1 MSKVRDLSGLWE
13 TLNVNEIIWGFSS
26 GQWGAVAA
34 IGSLIT
40 AIITYRVA
48 AQNRKLTLS
57 IHRLSGPYPVM
68 SICRVRSTSLSEPA
82 HLMIV
87 TVENIGR
94 IACEVSPPVIDTNR
108 TGKRVVVDPHLRFE
122 GPIQRVRIEPSR
134 HVDWTLNIDNLS
146 EADKKRVV
154 YVHLETRATGGN
166 VKRQKVLLGDS
177 SRLIDRL
184 PLLWH

>member
-1 MSKVRDLSGLWE
+1 M
-13 TLNVNEIIWGFSS
+13 NEIIWGFTS

-68 SICRVRSTSLSEPA
+68 DIIRARSTSSSEPA

-87 TVENIGR
+87 RVENIGR
-94 IACEVSPPVIDTNR
+94 ITCEVSPPVIDTKRN
-108 TGKRVVVDPHLRFE
+108 GKLVVVDPHLRFE
-122 GPIQRVRIEPSR
+122 GPTERVCIEPSK
-134 HVDWTLNIDNLS
+134 HVDWTLDIDKLS

-177 SRLIDRL
+177 WRLIDRL

>member
-1 MSKVRDLSGLWE
+1 MSDLSSLWE
-13 TLNVNEIIWGFSS
+13 TLNVNEIIWGFTS

-68 SICRVRSTSLSEPA
+68 DIIRARSTSSSEPA

-87 TVENIGR
+87 RVENIGR
-94 IACEVSPPVIDTNR
+94 ITCEVSPPVIDTKRN
-108 TGKRVVVDPHLRFE
+108 GKLVVVDPHLRFE
-122 GPIQRVRIEPSR
+122 GPTERVCIEPSK
-134 HVDWTLNIDNLS
+134 HVDWTLDIDKLS

-177 SRLIDRL
+177 WRLIDRL